1 MKILRLVL
9 LVSLFFGCREE
20 NEETLQI
27 LPPTEGGTVEIYQLA
42 KVYAKDIPVED
53 RYFEGTFGTTPISLG
68 RVGEDSLVFLVPR
81 VDEGDFQLKVTT
93 GNQLRT
99 WGLRVINLQVSKDPQ
114 VFFESFLKSTRELQ
128 GEISEVEELKELAL
142 PFSNWIDFF
151 EEKQRFLSNSE
162 QKEVAEAF
170 QYRKNDLFFG
180 SPYQPLKVPC
190 FNFPA
195 PTVGSMT
202 YKYGTYDLSLL
213 KHYSKLPKNE
223 LNEAIVSGL
232 ALSFWYQK
240 LLLEFYSKQI
250 LACPILQKN
259 LLKVVGS
266 DKVLQQDEVLKM
278 ESKIPMSFIAIGE
291 FKGLT
296 KEDLV
301 KDQGGI
307 YNYEP
312 GFREKSIYSEF
323 FSELIEKYKEDYD
336 WQMPT
341 LNPESLVNPPD
352 ETPIIYG
359 PVKQVTWNRPMLSN
373 SDVKLLN
380 YKMDQGLLTVVLGTD
395 KREPLPFFLQ
405 LSFSTGN
412 PLIPEFSQ
420 KAVLDPGCSTDLEV
434 ILKGKTHVV
443 EVYSDLPYQITWSNG
458 QKDVLSQTLPPG
470 DYEVV
475 VRDQDGCERSVKFTS
490 PEFGTVTD
498 IDGNVYETVKVGGTW
513 WMTESL
519 RTTRL
524 STAVPIKDATLTSDW
539 LSATGPS
546 YTRTPNDTSEGK
558 LYNYLAACCDI
569 CPSGWRL
576 PSLQEF
582 GELTRIFGL
591 PGGPFFRSV
600 EGWPE
605 GFAKANN
612 LSGLRFLPG
621 EVRSGSSGNF
631 SPATEVAT
639 LWTGYQ
645 DRGIPYL
652 GIIFKNWDGI
662 SFTLSSNV
670 KDGHRVRCV
679 K

>member
-1 MKILRLVL
+1 MKILRLV
-9 LVSLFFGCREE
+9 FFVVVFFACREE
-20 NEETLQI
+20 EETLQI
-27 LPPTEGGTVEIYQLA
+27 LPSTEGGTVEIYQLA

-53 RYFEGTFGTTPISLG
+53 RHFEGTFGTTPISLG

-81 VDEGDFQLKVTT
+81 VDEGNFQLKVTT

-99 WGLRVINLQVSKDPQ
+99 WDLRVINLQVSKDPQ
-114 VFFESFLKSTRELQ
+114 VFFESFLKSARALQ
-128 GEISEVEELKELAL
+128 NRILEVEELKQLSN
-142 PFSNWIDFF
+142 PFGNWIDFF
-151 EEKQRFLSNSE
+151 EEKKRSLSNSE

-170 QYRKNDLFFG
+170 QYRKNELFFANPHQ
-180 SPYQPLKVPC
+180 SFEVPC
-190 FNFPA
+190 FNFPES
-195 PTVGSMT
+195 TVGSMT
-202 YKYGTYDLSLL
+202 YRFGTHDLSSL
-213 KHYSKLPKNE
+213 KYYSKLPKNK

-240 LLLEFYSKQI
+240 LLLELYSQEI
-250 LACPILQKN
+250 LDCPILQRNK
-259 LLKVVGS
+259 LKVVDS
-266 DKVLQQDEVLKM
+266 DKVLQQDDVLMM
-278 ESKIPMSFIAIGE
+278 ESKVPMSFIAIGE

-307 YNYEP
+307 YNYES
-312 GFREKSIYSEF
+312 GFREKSSYSAF
-323 FSELIEKYKEDYD
+323 FSDLIEKYKKDYD

-352 ETPIIYG
+352 QTPIVYG
-359 PVKQVTWNRPMLSN
+359 PVKQVSWNRPMVS
-373 SDVKLLN
+373 SPDIKVLN
-380 YKMDQGLLTVVLGTD
+380 YKMDQGLLTVVLGTE
-395 KREPLPFFLQ
+395 KKEKVPFFLE

-412 PLIPEFSQ
+412 PLIPEFTQ
-420 KAVLDPGCSTDLEV
+420 KAVLDPGCAIDLEV

-443 EVYSDLPYQITWSNG
+443 EVSSELPYQITWSNG
-458 QKDVLSQTLPPG
+458 QQEVLSQTLPPG
-470 DYEVV
+470 EYEVV
-475 VRDQDGCERSVKFTS
+475 VRDQDGCERSVKFAS

-524 STAVPIKDATLTSDW
+524 NTGVAIKDATMASDW
-539 LSATGPS
+539 ISATTPS
-546 YTRTPNDTSEGK
+546 YTRLPNDTSEDK
-558 LYNYLAACCDI
+558 LYNYFAACCDI
-569 CPSGWRL
+569 CPTGWRL

-582 GELTRIFGL
+582 GELTRIFGF
-591 PGGPFFRSV
+591 PGGPFFRNV
-600 EGWPE
+600 EGWPV

-639 LWTGYQ
+639 IWTGYQ

-662 SFTLSSNV
+662 SFTLATNV
-670 KDGHRVRCV
+670 KDGHRIRCV